1 MKYWKELLGIALII
15 AGFFMALS
23 EDVSLFGNIV
33 GWVFLASFVGWL
45 IYSWFTQKDHYE

>member
-1 MKYWKELLGIALII
+1 MKYWKEILGIALII

-33 GWVFLASFVGWL
+33 GWVILLSAIGGWL
-45 IYSWFTQKDHYE
+45 YSWFTQQDDYE